1 LFVNEQDALQL
12 VRQTVRLVQN
22 QQRVTREAIFQRI
35 NEIDRKFQAT
45 EPGLHG
51 ALSKLARERE
61 ELVALAN
68 KKFDER
74 IKHEWR

>member
-1 LFVNEQDALQL
+1 M
-12 VRQTVRLVQN
+12 QN

-35 NEIDRKFQAT
+35 NEIDRRFQAT

-68 KKFDER
+68 KKFDAR

>member
-1 LFVNEQDALQL
+1 M
-12 VRQTVRLVQN
+12 QN